1 MLRTKWSSPVTSLG
15 PFDPHGTCKK
25 WQKYKN
31 KLRMRNTQLPKKHCC
46 LWTSAMFSIFL
57 GGWGRGAT
65 HWTTD
70 MFIVSANIFRWSL
83 SGQVWSYFSYYR
95 PCLSCGGPCPG
106 FCTCSKLLAGHYI
119 IPQLLYCIV
128 RRNYTSTASTC
139 HTAHSVLWA
148 MQCLGAG
155 ACIRCIVMI
164 ELELDGGACNPGK
177 IFKEISFSP
186 TRWEGWPRWILRAS
200 EEARRQR
207 TKNHTMPIAQ
217 SHCPTKVEIKG
228 TLYYSVVYFILLL
241 SLQPWFFAF
250 WADKSFARCW
260 VALSQPEDSWARQ
273 SWGCS
278 SWNWPVVSPPGGVW
292 GTSIGNFLLPRD
304 SQRLSSTFG

>member
-1 MLRTKWSSPVTSLG
+1 MVNGVHMWPPWTLLAPMKHAKSDRSTRTNWEWEIPNCPRNIVVSEPVPCSLFFWG
-15 PFDPHGTCKK
+15 V
-25 WQKYKN
+25 
-31 KLRMRNTQLPKKHCC
+31 
-46 LWTSAMFSIFL
+46 
-57 GGWGRGAT
+57 GGGGAT

-70 MFIVSANIFRWSL
+70 MFIVSANIFGWSL

-106 FCTCSKLLAGHYI
+106 FCTCSKLLVGHYI

-164 ELELDGGACNPGK
+164 ELELDGGACNSGK

-207 TKNHTMPIAQ
+207 TKNHTMP
-217 SHCPTKVEIKG
+217 
-228 TLYYSVVYFILLL
+228 
-241 SLQPWFFAF
+241 SLI
-250 WADKSFARCW
+250 
-260 VALSQPEDSWARQ
+260 V
-273 SWGCS
+273 
-278 SWNWPVVSPPGGVW
+278 
-292 GTSIGNFLLPRD
+292 
-304 SQRLSSTFG
+304 RLKLR